1 MTEGTTVAD
10 RHAAWCE
17 RHYKIKGAEDFK
29 LDGDFAWVREK
40 FFAPAFGWRLMP
52 QQPASLCNACR
63 GKVGSFVE
71 WSPEVIKAQ
80 QLHRRR
86 KKGCTGLVLTPV
98 SIMVQNLCRGDGK
111 TSNTFALVAAALADP
126 ALAPLRIQFMASAES
141 QTLTLMQEN
150 LLDPVRASKLMGKR
164 FRVRGNK
171 VEVDHKHRGKSYIEF
186 VATAHRSLTGRRRGV
201 LLVDEAKDVDT
212 RSVTAMLPS
221 LRSTSRFACPRGHAE
236 RPYRDDEV
244 HSCPTCG
251 DVMLPHVP
259 RVWLTSTSGFE
270 DGGEAWFN
278 ELVEVA
284 QQNPSPLLYLHRS
297 EIVLNPKVAQV
308 EDDVLDVFTQVESMR
323 PYLAVELTNT
333 PAGKGDHFVT
343 RHDLE
348 ACVDKTVEN
357 LNGSS
362 LPCVGFLDTS
372 WSGDLTTLMLAGWD
386 QDECDSSWE
395 VLRVLHWKIWA
406 PKAQARGVIDPEAV
420 WAYFD
425 EVLELFPGLEVVLV
439 DDRGSDWA
447 KELVVRGNRERARTW
462 GRLVRA
468 YHGKRVRQADGR
480 VRKEGAR
487 LDGVYGGED
496 DRIRSWQLLEQ
507 RLGATVEGRRR
518 LALPAKAVLPELH
531 AELLGVVRKVTAA
544 GGYEITDRNRK
555 RRHADVAE
563 CLAGCCLLAY
573 LRSSRHRPRLQEM
586 QQSARDK
593 ALADF
598 LKPVTGGVRPKG
610 FF

>member
-1 MTEGTTVAD
+1 MTTGTIAD
-10 RHAAWCE
+10 RHIDWCQK
-17 RHYKIKGAEDFK
+17 HYKIKGSEDFQAS
-29 LDGDFAWVREK
+29 GSFGWVRER
-40 FFAPAFGWRLMP
+40 FFAPAFGWRLMAR
-52 QQPASLCNACR
+52 QPTALCPGCR
-63 GKVGSFVE
+63 AKVATFVE
-71 WSPEVIKAQ
+71 WSPELIQALK
-80 QLHRRR
+80 LHRRR
-86 KKGCTGLVLTPV
+86 KKDCDGLYLAPT
-98 SIMVQNLCRGDGK
+98 SIMVQNLVRGDGK
-111 TSNTFALVAAALADP
+111 TSITFALAAAALADP

-141 QTLTLMQEN
+141 QTTTLMQEN
-150 LLDPVRASKLMGKR
+150 LLDPVKASKLMGRK

-171 VEVDHKHRGKSYIEF
+171 VEVDHGRRGKSYIEF

-221 LRSTSRFACPRGHAE
+221 LRSTSRFACPRGHAD
-236 RPYRDDEV
+236 RPYKDEEA
-244 HSCPTCG
+244 HRCPTCG
-251 DVMLPHVP
+251 EWMLPHVP

-278 ELVEVA
+278 ELVELA
-284 QQNPSPLLYLHRS
+284 QANPSPLLYLHRS
-297 EIVLNPKVAQV
+297 ETALNPKVARV
-308 EDDVLDVFTQVESMR
+308 EDDVLDVFAQVESMR
-323 PYLAVELTNT
+323 PYMAVELSNV

-343 RHDLE
+343 RHDLD
-348 ACVDKTVEN
+348 ACVDSAVQN
-357 LNGSS
+357 LDAST

-395 VLRVLHWKIWA
+395 VLRILHWKIWA
-406 PKAQARGVIDPEAV
+406 PKEQARGVMDPEAV
-420 WAYFD
+420 WTYFD
-425 EVLELFPGLEVVLV
+425 EVLEKWPGLEVLLV

-462 GRLVRA
+462 GRLIRA
-468 YHGKRVRQADGR
+468 YHGKRVRKADGR
-480 VRKEGAR
+480 IKKEGAR
-487 LDGVYGGED
+487 LDGVFGGED

-507 RLGATVEGRRR
+507 RIGATVEGRRR
-518 LALPAKAVLPELH
+518 LAIPAKAVLPELH

-573 LRSSRHRPRLQEM
+573 LRSQRHQPRLDKTRIG
-586 QQSARDK
+586 RD
-593 ALADF
+593 ALDQF
-598 LKPVTGGVRPKG
+598 LKPVTGGIRPKG